1 MSTNKE
7 NHQAWSGPRFSA
19 ACGKFAKASILLAIT
34 GLILT
39 LWGGRHWYLAGAA
52 YWVPV
57 YFAAALLGFLGC
69 LLGGGRGWLAAGLLG
84 ILASAGLLAPGYFP
98 PPNPAPAGQQPNLRI
113 LQFNTYKHRS
123 NPDALI
129 KFVHET
135 SPGIILFQEF
145 DEEWE
150 AALKPLETLYPH
162 HVSFPRYP
170 GGGPDL
176 GQYWRKDTSLP
187 QPLVEAGIPAVT
199 TTFMINQRP
208 VQIFNVHTAAPFS
221 PRRARH
227 HQEQMT
233 ALALH
238 LRRTSSPVIVA
249 GDLNTTPWSRLY
261 QELLR
266 HSGLVSARQGF
277 GILGSWPSFF
287 GFLRVPLDQI
297 LVSPDI
303 KVIQC
308 RVGPGLGS
316 DHRPI
321 LTDLYIPPL
330 NTKN

>member
-1 MSTNKE
+1 M
-7 NHQAWSGPRFSA
+7 AV
-19 ACGKFAKASILLAIT
+19 I
-34 GLILT
+34 GLVLT
-39 LWGGRHWYLAGAA
+39 CWGGRYWYLAGAA

-57 YFAAALLGFLGC
+57 YFIAALLGVLGS
-69 LLGGGRGWLAAGLLG
+69 LPGGSRGWLAAGLLC

-98 PPNPAPAGQQPNLRI
+98 PPNPAPAGQQPNFRI

-129 KFVHET
+129 KLVRET
-135 SPGIILFQEF
+135 SPDIILFQEF
-145 DEEWE
+145 DKEWE

-162 HVSFPRYP
+162 HTGFPRYP

-176 GQYWRKDTSLP
+176 GQYWRTDSSTP
-187 QPLVEAGIPAVT
+187 QVLAESGVPAVT
-199 TTFMINQRP
+199 TTLMINQRP

-227 HQEQMT
+227 HREQMH

-238 LRRTSSPVIVA
+238 LRGTSSPVIVV
-249 GDLNTTPWSRLY
+249 GDLNTTPWSQYY

-266 HSGLVSARQGF
+266 HSDLISARQGF

-287 GFLRVPLDQI
+287 GLLRVPLDQV
-297 LVSPDI
+297 LVSAEI
-303 KVIQC
+303 NVIRC

-316 DHRPI
+316 DHRPV

-330 NTKN
+330 KNKD